1 MRNPLSKQITE
12 IQPSGIRKF
21 FDIVS
26 EMKDAISLGVGEP
39 DFDTPW
45 RVREEGIYCL
55 ERGRTFYTSNAGL
68 QELKDEIAAMERE
81 KIICGYHTMIDWD
94 KAGVDQVNALI
105 EVRVTPQRGR
115 GFEKI
120 AERIYNYPEVSSIS
134 LISGAYDF
142 LVTIEGKSLMEVSR
156 FVSEKL
162 SPIDEVVGTAT
173 HFILKKYKDHGTILV
188 QKDKE
193 ERMLVTL

>member
-1 MRNPLSKQITE
+1 MEVTRRQILNYME
-12 IQPSGIRKF
+12 KNCK
-21 FDIVS
+21 V
-26 EMKDAISLGVGEP
+26 DAGELAVLLGTDE
-39 DFDTPW
+39 DTVK
-45 RVREEGIYCL
+45 R
-55 ERGRTFYTSNAGL
+55 
-68 QELKDEIAAMERE
+68 EIAAMEKE

-134 LISGAYDF
+134 LISGGYDF

-173 HFILKKYKDHGTILV
+173 HFILKKYKDHGTILA

>member
-1 MRNPLSKQITE
+1 M
-12 IQPSGIRKF
+12 
-21 FDIVS
+21 
-26 EMKDAISLGVGEP
+26 
-39 DFDTPW
+39 
-45 RVREEGIYCL
+45 REELLAIVEKNSRIDLG
-55 ERGRTFYTSNAGL
+55 
-68 QELKDEIAAMERE
+68 ELAVLLGKPEAEVADELAAMEKE
-81 KIICGYHTMIDWD
+81 GVICGYHTLIDWE
-94 KAGVDQVNALI
+94 KTSNEKVTALI
-105 EVRVTPQRGR
+105 EVRVTPQRGM

-173 HFILKKYKDHGTILV
+173 HFILKKYKDHGTILA
-188 QKDKE
+188 QKEKA